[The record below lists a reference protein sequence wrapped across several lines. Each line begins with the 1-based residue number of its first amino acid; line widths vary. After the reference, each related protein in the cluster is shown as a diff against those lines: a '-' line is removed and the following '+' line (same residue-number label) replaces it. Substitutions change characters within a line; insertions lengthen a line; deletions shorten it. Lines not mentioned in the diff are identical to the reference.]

1 MSDKTAS
8 VHNDRLLTNFSLD
21 YKNPDYIWPLIAPMV
36 SVKNRSDKYAIYS
49 KGMNITAFNDDL
61 APNAMSNEANFDYE
75 TATYAVMDRGLH
87 GWVAQTEINNAD
99 TPLSPLMDMTD
110 FLMNNIW
117 LNTEIRVAAKVFAT
131 GSYASGYTETLAGN
145 DQWNS
150 GNAAATILVDH
161 MTAIETPWKRANVLI
176 YGQDTWNYVRTDSK
190 ILDAV
195 KGSTRYQT
203 NNGGIATAEE
213 LLELFGVDMILVGR
227 SRYNSAAKGQT
238 VVKANIW
245 GKHMAA
251 LYVDPSAGLRSMTFM
266 KSFVSTMRNVYTE
279 FDRKR
284 GTEGSTFVGVTHA
297 ADEKVVANDCGY
309 LFYNAIA

>member
-49 KGMNITAFNDDL
+49 KGMNISAYNDDMS
-61 APNAMSNEANFDYE
+61 PNAMSNEVNFDYE

-99 TPLSPLMDMTD
+99 SPLSPLMDMTD

-131 GSYASGYTETLAGN
+131 GSYATGYHTTLTGN
-145 DQWNS
+145 DIWNS
-150 GNAAATILVDH
+150 GHADSTPLSDIL
-161 MTAIETPWKRANVLI
+161 TAIETPWKRANCLVF
-176 YGQDTWNYVRTDSK
+176 GQDTWNYVRTDAE

-195 KGSTRYQT
+195 KGATRYQT
-203 NNGGIATAEE
+203 QQKGIATAEE
-213 LLELFGVDMILVGR
+213 MLELFGIDMILVGR
-227 SRYNSAAKGQT
+227 SRYNSAKPGQT

-266 KSFVSTMRNVYTE
+266 KTFTSTDRNVYTE

-284 GTEGSTFVGVTHA
+284 GTEGSTFVGVTFA

-309 LFYNAIA
+309 LIYNAVS

>member
-1 MSDKTAS
+1 MADKTAS

-49 KGMNITAFNDDL
+49 KGMNITAHNDDMS
-61 APNAMSNEANFDYE
+61 PNAMSNEVNFDYE

-87 GWVAQTEINNAD
+87 GYVAQTEMNNAD

-131 GSYASGYTETLAGN
+131 ASYASGYYTTLTGN
-145 DQWNS
+145 DIWNS
-150 GNAAATILVDH
+150 GHADSTPLSDIL
-161 MTAIETPWKRANVLI
+161 TAIETPWKRANILVF
-176 YGQDTWNYVRTDSK
+176 GQDTWNYVRTDAE

-195 KGSTRYQT
+195 KGATRYQST
-203 NNGGIATAEE
+203 SKGIATAEE
-213 LLELFGVDMILVGR
+213 MLELFGIDMILVGR
-227 SRYNSAAKGQT
+227 ARYNSAAKGQT

-251 LYVDPSAGLRSMTFM
+251 LYVDPNAGLRSMTFM

-309 LFYNAIA
+309 LIRDCVS